1 MEIST
6 TVLQQ
11 SVQLNKGPAWKYP
24 IKVDLLSMKV
34 SNSTTQIHGS
44 KIKSIEV
51 NLTKL
56 NCTAEQW
63 IPNTNHQWKYWQQGI
78 STYSNRNP
86 STRVGFNIHKERSRV
101 SIRIGEMGPSK
112 PFYQRV
118 LHTQGT
124 PSKQY
129 WNWETNCQRATI
141 KEEPLKKNL

>member
-1 MEIST
+1 MSKPFYQIRVWWVCIDGVSSLLSVLELVICIVLFVGKRLLEWSVAVFRME
-6 TVLQQ
+6 
-11 SVQLNKGPAWKYP
+11 VQIANMGYHSRYP
-24 IKVDLLSMKV
+24 IH
-34 SNSTTQIHGS
+34 I
-44 KIKSIEV
+44 
-51 NLTKL
+51 
-56 NCTAEQW
+56 
-63 IPNTNHQWKYWQQGI
+63 QGLD
-78 STYSNRNP
+78 SSASRLVQGRCLNP

-101 SIRIGEMGPSK
+101 SIRIGKMGPSK